1 MLKIIVEFFHLLTPN
16 QRKRFYW
23 LQVLVVIM
31 AFTELVGIA
40 SIGPFMALIGD
51 VSILERDNW
60 LGTLYLKSTL
70 SEPYEFV
77 FYLGIIVLIILTT
90 ATIVSMYISWRLS
103 MFATKVGAEI
113 ADRLYSYYLS
123 QGWLFHTMGSSSE
136 LTKKIANES
145 TRVTAQILLPLML
158 MNSRIVLTFSI
169 AAMMFIYEPMVAIAG
184 VAIFS
189 AAYVVLFKFVRTRLQ
204 RNGENVS
211 NMYAERFKLMNEG
224 FGGIKDILLLGRS
237 DGFINRFLKTGIQL
251 AYSQGANTGMASVP
265 RYFMELI
272 AFGSMIGLVLYL
284 VSNYQA
290 DLGTILPILSV
301 YALAGMKLLPALQQ
315 IYASLATLKGN
326 LSAYHSI
333 REDLISIN
341 GYELEKTDSSNQ
353 KAATSNEISLK
364 NITFGYPSKA
374 TRALENVSLTIKDNS
389 VVGIVGTSGSGKSTL
404 IDIIVGLI
412 NPQQGE
418 VLIDGVAL
426 TKDNMRAWQNKIG
439 FVPQAIF
446 LTEGTVAENIAFGI
460 EEHLI
465 DYVKVTNAL
474 KLAHLDDLVESLEDG
489 VHTKV
494 GERGVQLSGG
504 QRQRLGI
511 ARALYDDAD
520 VLVFDEATSALDG
533 ITEKI
538 IMDAIRDFSGKKT
551 LIMIAHRLNTVQKCD
566 QIFMLEKGKIVDS
579 GTYKSL
585 LTSNEQFKKMAS
597 HS

>member
-1 MLKIIVEFFHLLTPN
+1 MLKITVEFFHLLTSS
-16 QRKRFYW
+16 QKKRFYR

-31 AFTELVGIA
+31 AFTELIGIV
-40 SIGPFMALIGD
+40 SIAPFMALIGD
-51 VSILERDNW
+51 ISILEGDNW
-60 LGTLYLKSTL
+60 LATLYTKSNINNQ
-70 SEPYEFV
+70 YEFI
-77 FYLGIIVLIILTT
+77 FYLGLIVLVILTV
-90 ATIVSMYISWRLS
+90 ATIVTIYISWLLA

-113 ADRLYSYYLS
+113 ADRLYSHYLK
-123 QGWLFHTMGSSSE
+123 QNWIFHSMGSSSE

-145 TRVTAQILLPLML
+145 TRVTGQILLPLML

-169 AAMMFIYEPMVAIAG
+169 AVTLFFYNPIVAIAG
-184 VAIFS
+184 LVIFS
-189 AAYVVLFKFVRTRLQ
+189 AAYVVLFKLVRTRLQ
-204 RNGENVS
+204 RNGENIS

-224 FGGIKDILLLGRS
+224 FGGIKDVLLLGRS
-237 DGFINRFLKTGIQL
+237 DGFIKRFLKTGSQL
-251 AYSQGANTGMASVP
+251 AYSQGTNTAMAQVP
-265 RYFMELI
+265 RYFMELL

-284 VSNYQA
+284 VANYEG
-290 DLGTILPILSV
+290 DLGLILPILSV

-315 IYASLATLKGN
+315 IYASMATLKGN
-326 LSAYHSI
+326 LSAYQSI
-333 REDLISIN
+333 REDLIATNS
-341 GYELEKTDSSNQ
+341 YASETREPSRQ
-353 KAATSNEISLK
+353 RVATSTDIE
-364 NITFGYPSKA
+364 
-374 TRALENVSLTIKDNS
+374 LENVTFSYPNKAAPALDNVSLKIKGNS

-426 TKDNMRAWQNKIG
+426 TNDNKRAWQNKIG

-446 LTEGTVAENIAFGI
+446 LTEGSVAENIAFGI

-465 DYVKVTNAL
+465 DYVKVINAL
-474 KLAHLDDLVESLEDG
+474 KLAHLDDLVESLKDG
-489 VHTKV
+489 VDTKV

-511 ARALYDDAD
+511 ARALYDDAE

-538 IMDAIRDFSGKKT
+538 IMEAIRDFSGKKT
-551 LIMIAHRLNTVQKCD
+551 LIMIAHRLNTVQNCD

>member
-1 MLKIIVEFFHLLTPN
+1 MLKLVIEFFHLLTSS
-16 QRKRFYW
+16 QKKRFYQ

-40 SIGPFMALIGD
+40 SIAPFMALIGD
-51 VSILERDNW
+51 VSILAGDNW
-60 LGTLYLKSTL
+60 LATLYTKSNINDQ
-70 SEPYEFV
+70 YEFIS
-77 FYLGIIVLIILTT
+77 YLGLIVIVVLTL
-90 ATIVSMYISWRLS
+90 ATIVTMYISWLLA
-103 MFATKVGAEI
+103 MFATTVGTEI
-113 ADRLYSYYLS
+113 ADRLYSYYLK
-123 QGWLFHTMGSSSE
+123 QDWIFHSMGSSSE

-145 TRVTAQILLPLML
+145 TRVTGQILLPLML

-169 AAMMFIYEPMVAIAG
+169 VVTLFFYNPIVAIAG
-184 VAIFS
+184 SVIFS
-189 AAYVVLFKFVRTRLQ
+189 AAYVVLFKLVRTRLQ
-204 RNGENVS
+204 SNGENIS

-224 FGGIKDILLLGRS
+224 FGGIRDVLLFGRS
-237 DGFINRFLKTGIQL
+237 DGFIKRFRKTGTQL
-251 AYSQGANTGMASVP
+251 AYSQGTNTAMAQVP
-265 RYFMELI
+265 RYFMELL
-272 AFGSMIGLVLYL
+272 AFGSIIGLVLYL
-284 VSNYQA
+284 VANYQSE
-290 DLGTILPILSV
+290 LGVRLPILSV

-315 IYASLATLKGN
+315 IYASMATLKGN
-326 LSAYHSI
+326 LSAYQSI
-333 REDLISIN
+333 REDLIAIN
-341 GYELEKTDSSNQ
+341 SYASETREPSRQRVAASTDI
-353 KAATSNEISLK
+353 E
-364 NITFGYPSKA
+364 
-374 TRALENVSLTIKDNS
+374 LENVTFSYPKKAAPALDNVSLKIKENS

-404 IDIIVGLI
+404 IDIIVSLI
-412 NPQQGE
+412 NPQQGV

-426 TKDNMRAWQNKIG
+426 TKDKMRAWQNKIG

-474 KLAHLDDLVESLEDG
+474 TLAHLDDLVESLEDG

-551 LIMIAHRLNTVQKCD
+551 LIMIAHRLNTVQNCD

-579 GTYKSL
+579 GTYESL
-585 LTSNEQFKKMAS
+585 LTTNEQFKKMAS

>member
-1 MLKIIVEFFHLLTPN
+1 MLKITVEFFHLLTSS
-16 QRKRFYW
+16 QKKRFYR

-31 AFTELVGIA
+31 AFTELIGIV
-40 SIGPFMALIGD
+40 SIAPFMALIGD
-51 VSILERDNW
+51 ISILEGDNW
-60 LGTLYLKSTL
+60 LATLYTKSNINNQ
-70 SEPYEFV
+70 YEFI
-77 FYLGIIVLIILTT
+77 FYLGLIVLVILTV
-90 ATIVSMYISWRLS
+90 ATIVTMYISWLLA

-113 ADRLYSYYLS
+113 ADRLYSHYLK
-123 QGWLFHTMGSSSE
+123 QNWIFHSMGSSSE

-145 TRVTAQILLPLML
+145 TRVTGQILLPLML
-158 MNSRIVLTFSI
+158 MNSRMVLTFSI
-169 AAMMFIYEPMVAIAG
+169 AVTLFFYNPIVAIAG
-184 VAIFS
+184 LVIFS
-189 AAYVVLFKFVRTRLQ
+189 AAYVVLFKLVRTRLQ
-204 RNGENVS
+204 RNGENIS

-224 FGGIKDILLLGRS
+224 FGGIKDVLLLGRS
-237 DGFINRFLKTGIQL
+237 DGFIKRFLKTGSQL
-251 AYSQGANTGMASVP
+251 AYSQGTNTAMAQVP
-265 RYFMELI
+265 RYFMELL

-284 VSNYQA
+284 VANYEG
-290 DLGTILPILSV
+290 DLGLILPILSV

-315 IYASLATLKGN
+315 IYASMATLKGN
-326 LSAYHSI
+326 LSAYQSI
-333 REDLISIN
+333 REDLIATNSYASETREPSRQRVATSTDI
-341 GYELEKTDSSNQ
+341 ELKNVTFSYPN
-353 KAATSNEISLK
+353 KAAL
-364 NITFGYPSKA
+364 
-374 TRALENVSLTIKDNS
+374 ALDNVSLKIKGNS

-404 IDIIVGLI
+404 IDIIVSLI

-426 TKDNMRAWQNKIG
+426 TNDNTRAWQNKIG

-446 LTEGTVAENIAFGI
+446 LTEGSVAENIAFGI

-465 DYVKVTNAL
+465 DYVKVINAL
-474 KLAHLDDLVESLEDG
+474 KLAHLDDLVESLKDG
-489 VHTKV
+489 VDTKV

-511 ARALYDDAD
+511 ARALYDDAE

-538 IMDAIRDFSGKKT
+538 IMEAIRDFSGKKT
-551 LIMIAHRLNTVQKCD
+551 LIMIAHRLNTVQNCD

>member
-1 MLKIIVEFFHLLTPN
+1 MLKITVEFFHLLTSS
-16 QRKRFYW
+16 QKKRFYR

-31 AFTELVGIA
+31 AFTELIGIV
-40 SIGPFMALIGD
+40 SIAPFMALIGD
-51 VSILERDNW
+51 ISILEGDNW
-60 LGTLYLKSTL
+60 LATLYTKSNINNQ
-70 SEPYEFV
+70 YEFI
-77 FYLGIIVLIILTT
+77 FYLGLIVLVILTV
-90 ATIVSMYISWRLS
+90 ATIVTIYISWLLA

-113 ADRLYSYYLS
+113 ADRLYSHYLK
-123 QGWLFHTMGSSSE
+123 QNWIFHSMGSSSE

-145 TRVTAQILLPLML
+145 TRVTGQILLPLML

-169 AAMMFIYEPMVAIAG
+169 AVTLFFYNPIVAIAG
-184 VAIFS
+184 LVIFS
-189 AAYVVLFKFVRTRLQ
+189 AAYVVLFKLVRTRLQ
-204 RNGENVS
+204 RNGENIS

-224 FGGIKDILLLGRS
+224 FGGIKDVLLLGRS
-237 DGFINRFLKTGIQL
+237 DGFIKRFLKTGSQL
-251 AYSQGANTGMASVP
+251 AYSQGTNTAMAQVP
-265 RYFMELI
+265 RYFMELL

-284 VSNYQA
+284 VANYEG
-290 DLGTILPILSV
+290 DLGLILPILSV

-315 IYASLATLKGN
+315 IYASMATLKGN
-326 LSAYHSI
+326 LSAYQSI
-333 REDLISIN
+333 REDLIATNS
-341 GYELEKTDSSNQ
+341 YASETREPSRQ
-353 KAATSNEISLK
+353 RVATSTDIE
-364 NITFGYPSKA
+364 
-374 TRALENVSLTIKDNS
+374 LENVTFSYPNKAAPALDNVSLKIKGNS

-404 IDIIVGLI
+404 IDIIVSLI

-426 TKDNMRAWQNKIG
+426 TNDNKRAWQNKIG

-446 LTEGTVAENIAFGI
+446 LTEGSVAENIAFGI

-465 DYVKVTNAL
+465 DYVKVINAL
-474 KLAHLDDLVESLEDG
+474 KLAHLDDLVESLKDG
-489 VHTKV
+489 VDTKV

-511 ARALYDDAD
+511 ARALYDDAE

-551 LIMIAHRLNTVQKCD
+551 LIMIAHRLNTVQNCD